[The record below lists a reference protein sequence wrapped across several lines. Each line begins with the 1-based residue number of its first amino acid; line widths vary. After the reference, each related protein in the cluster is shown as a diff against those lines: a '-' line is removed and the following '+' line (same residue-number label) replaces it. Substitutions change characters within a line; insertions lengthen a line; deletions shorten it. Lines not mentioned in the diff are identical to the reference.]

1 MATVIHH
8 LEQLDSNKAYSYADY
23 LLWEFEQR
31 IELLKGKIFLMPPA
45 PIRIHQTTATNLLVG
60 IGNFLKNKKLSCS
73 LFSALFDV
81 RLIDIKKITK
91 SKKLNNEE
99 IFTVVQPDIGV
110 ICDKSKL
117 DEKGCIGSPDFIIEI
132 LSEARLKK
140 DLNLKFHLY
149 EENGV
154 KEYWIADPNYHLIHQ
169 YFLNEAKHKYEIVGY
184 FTEEDSIQSVLFPEL
199 IINVSEIFKD

>member
-1 MATVIHH
+1 MATVIHQ

-31 IELLKGKIFLMPPA
+31 IELLKGKIFLMPHA
-45 PIRIHQTTATNLLVG
+45 PM
-60 IGNFLKNKKLSCS
+60 
-73 LFSALFDV
+73 
-81 RLIDIKKITK
+81 
-91 SKKLNNEE
+91 
-99 IFTVVQPDIGV
+99 
-110 ICDKSKL
+110 
-117 DEKGCIGSPDFIIEI
+117 
-132 LSEARLKK
+132 
-140 DLNLKFHLY
+140 NLKFHLY

-184 FTEEDSIQSVLFPEL
+184 FTEEDSIQSVLFSEL